1 MRDRLLRLN
10 IYIIHPIHSK
20 QNMILILA
28 AYFCKAKGQGTPSF
42 FHQQSILN
50 QINNS
55 RNKVK
60 TILHSLAAGQE
71 SSIIRSGEQ
80 YQQVGSATGVEFQ
93 EYYSCINP
101 T

>member
-1 MRDRLLRLN
+1 
-10 IYIIHPIHSK
+10 
-20 QNMILILA
+20 MILILA
-28 AYFCKAKGQGTPSF
+28 AFFCKAKGQETPSF

-55 RNKVK
+55 RNKLK
-60 TILHSLAAGQE
+60 TILHSLAARAG
-71 SSIIRSGEQ
+71 GQ